1 MENKDLSYLKG
12 QFIIAMPALN
22 DPNFFQTVTCISE
35 HNSDGAVGIVVNRVH
50 SGLSGKMIFDELK
63 MDYISGAENI
73 KIHLGGPVHIGE
85 IFVLHGHP
93 FEWEGCLMVTP
104 YLAMSNTRD
113 ILDAI
118 AMGRGPES
126 YIISLGCA
134 GWGPGQLESEIKDNT
149 WLTCPVFEDIV
160 FDIPV
165 DARWNETVRK
175 MGIDPFLLSDTAG
188 HA

>member
-1 MENKDLSYLKG
+1 MENKDLSYFKG
-12 QFIIAMPALN
+12 QFIVAMPALN

-50 SGLSGKMIFDELK
+50 SGLSGKIIFDELK
-63 MDYISGAENI
+63 MDYMPEAENI

-85 IFVLHGHP
+85 IFILHGPP
-93 FEWEGCLMVTP
+93 FEWESCLMVTP

-113 ILDAI
+113 ILNAI

-134 GWGPGQLESEIKDNT
+134 GWGPGQLESEIKENA
-149 WLTCPVFEDIV
+149 WLTCPVFEDVV